1 MYKIKKPG
9 IIQFLYGDNKRISK
23 KIGIDNAVLSRIL
36 NGKQTTS
43 YETAYCIVKLY
54 NAEKEVNDYFI
65 RNM

>member
-43 YETAYCIVKLY
+43 YETAYIIVKLY
-54 NAEKEVNDYFI
+54 NSEKEVDDYFI